1 MSRRA
6 AGPAKRHAGFPLI
19 RTMVIVIALLTGAFA
34 GMAWLAKPL
43 PDSTAMLA
51 QSPLGRVLPFLPA
64 KEPAPPFAGLSH
76 LRPGAGRLRDA
87 GSDSE
92 FAVGP
97 LAVGMAFGEFMALDV
112 PQADRTVKAA
122 KKAVIGI
129 LRTDKGVFTAYFP
142 STETKARAFRLSFTA
157 TYEEYSEHNIIEY
170 LGDLW
175 GKPNGTECARLTYA
189 NGRDCRFQWWPVN
202 GMRVGAQ
209 VRLTDDRPDLPAVTT
224 LRIEVIDDR
233 AERRKVTGF
242 RVAENGRAALV
253 R

>member
-6 AGPAKRHAGFPLI
+6 AGTAKRHAGFSFI
-19 RTMVIVIALLTGAFA
+19 RTMVIVLALLTGAFA

-43 PDSTAMLA
+43 PDPAAELA
-51 QSPLGRVLPFLPA
+51 QSPLGQALPYLPA
-64 KEPAPPFAGLSH
+64 KEPAAPFASLSH

-87 GSDSE
+87 GNGSE

-97 LAVGMAFGEFMALDV
+97 LAIGMDFGEFMALDV
-112 PQADRTVKAA
+112 PQDDRTVKAA
-122 KKAVIGI
+122 KKAVIGV

-157 TYEEYSEHNIIEY
+157 TYEEYSERDITGH

-175 GKPNGTECARLTYA
+175 GKPGSTECTRLTYA

-224 LRIEVIDDR
+224 LRIEVLDDR
-233 AERRKVTGF
+233 AERRRVTGF
-242 RVAENGRAALV
+242 RVAENGRNSIV